1 MQSYKYTI
9 FRTCKTMAIFALGRK
24 IVDEKGNLRRLF
36 EKHHLFHDLGN
47 EFQYLCVSIHT
58 SWMSR
63 HGAFHAVLLIS
74 IPCER

>member
-47 EFQYLCVSIHT
+47 EF
-58 SWMSR
+58 
-63 HGAFHAVLLIS
+63 S
-74 IPCER
+74 IPLRQHSHIVDVAAWRVPCSVVNIYPL